1 MEGDDRASSAIGP
14 SVSAEI
20 QQEVDLNGLRL
31 RLTNVPLS
39 ASGPLFGM
47 RLMEIDLVV
56 DSTRGC
62 AFEIWAYTM
71 SFVHKEVH
79 SRKNTAKYTTTGEER
94 RL

>member
-20 QQEVDLNGLRL
+20 HQEVDLNGLRL
-31 RLTNVPLS
+31 RPLS

-56 DSTRGC
+56 DSKL
-62 AFEIWAYTM
+62 
-71 SFVHKEVH
+71 S
-79 SRKNTAKYTTTGEER
+79 
-94 RL
+94 L